1 VRRRYK
7 TVDVF
12 TDKMFGGNPLAVVL
26 DALKLSTAQ
35 MQSIAAEFNYA
46 ETTFVLPPR
55 DAAHTAQVRIF
66 TPRSEVPF
74 AGHPNVGTAFVLAR
88 ELSDQ
93 GQKLPERFQFEE
105 GAGLVPVR
113 LLHEG
118 GRFSGAELQAPE
130 ALTRRKEASAADA
143 AACLSLKPE
152 DIRTAA
158 HAPQVV
164 SVGLPFLVAEVAS
177 RAALSRSRPDLAA
190 HEKLLP
196 GIGTDAIFAYVH
208 AEDEAGTRVLHAR
221 MYAPLDGIVEDPAT
235 GSATAATLALLSAL
249 DPARDG
255 EFKWR
260 VHQGDDMGRPST
272 LLGTIAKRAGVIEYT
287 RVGGR
292 CAPVMEGSLDIGP
305 AP

>member
-1 VRRRYK
+1 MRRRYL

-12 TDKMFGGNPLAVVL
+12 TDHMFGGNPLAVVL
-26 DALKLSTAQ
+26 DALELSTKQ

-88 ELSDQ
+88 ERAAA
-93 GQKLPERFQFEE
+93 GQKLPERFVFEE

-113 LLHEG
+113 LLLEA
-118 GRFSGAELQAPE
+118 GRVMGAELQAPA
-130 ALTRRKEASAADA
+130 ALTRGAQVSAREA
-143 AACLSLKPE
+143 AACLSLAPE
-152 DIRTAA
+152 DIAHSA

-164 SVGLPFLVAEVAS
+164 SVGLPFLVAEVTS
-177 RAALSRSRPDLAA
+177 RAALKRSRPDLAA

-196 GIGTDAIFAYVH
+196 GIGTDAIFAYVR
-208 AEDEAGTRVLHAR
+208 ASDEGPTRVLHAR

-235 GSATAATLALLSAL
+235 GSATASTLALLSEL
-249 DPARDG
+249 DPASER
-255 EFKWR
+255 EFSWR

-272 LLGTIAKRAGVIEYT
+272 LLGSTAKRGGKVEYA

-292 CAPVMEGSLDIGP
+292 CAPVMQGTLDIESTP
-305 AP
+305 